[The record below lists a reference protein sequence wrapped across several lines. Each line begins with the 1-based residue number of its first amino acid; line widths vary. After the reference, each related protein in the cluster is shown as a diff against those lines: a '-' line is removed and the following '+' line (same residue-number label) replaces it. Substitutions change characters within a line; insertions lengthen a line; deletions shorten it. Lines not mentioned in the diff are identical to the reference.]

1 MLQMGFGSFCELLLK
16 GGWSS
21 QVMWCWVG
29 LIVFWAGGWSS
40 GVSRSLNVTYL
51 RPVPVGATV
60 VVTANVVHAG
70 RKLATVRGVI
80 VNKEDGKICSMA
92 EHLKVNAVPGAVL

>member
-1 MLQMGFGSFCELLLK
+1 MC
-16 GGWSS
+16 
-21 QVMWCWVG
+21 
-29 LIVFWAGGWSS
+29 S